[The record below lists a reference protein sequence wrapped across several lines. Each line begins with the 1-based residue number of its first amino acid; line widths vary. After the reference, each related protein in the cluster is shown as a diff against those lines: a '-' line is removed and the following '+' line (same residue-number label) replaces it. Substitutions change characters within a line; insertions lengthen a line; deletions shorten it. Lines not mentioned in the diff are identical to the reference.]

1 MRQLQIHALVLL
13 FIHTLFSGASCQ
25 SLQEKISI
33 SDDLYYQRIADSVF
47 LIIHYFPPPHGCNSL
62 LVVLP
67 DNKAVLIDTPNE
79 TTGTESLVD
88 WIDER
93 FGPLELRAINT
104 GFHQDNLGGN
114 EFLISRKIPV
124 YGSDLT
130 AKLVREKGDNL
141 KKLLLVTTGELENS
155 KYFNSYH
162 SLHFMPPDSTFPI
175 RKGLNLNFGDEC
187 IEVFFPGESH
197 TGDNVV
203 VYLHKRGL
211 LFGGCM
217 IYSMASNRKGY
228 VKDAN
233 LEEWPQALLNVKARF
248 VDASIVVPGHGYC
261 GDLSL
266 IDHTIEVLL
275 KQ

>member
-1 MRQLQIHALVLL
+1 MRKLLITPLVFFL
-13 FIHTLFSGASCQ
+13 IHTLFGGASCQ

-33 SDDLYYQRIADSVF
+33 TDDLYYQRIADSVF
-47 LIIHYFPPPHGCNSL
+47 LIIHYFPSPYGCNSL

-88 WIDER
+88 WIDEK
-93 FGPLELRAINT
+93 FGQLELRVINT

-130 AKLVREKGDNL
+130 AQLVSEKGDNL
-141 KKLLLVTTGELENS
+141 KKLLLETTSELENR
-155 KYFNSYH
+155 KYYDSYH
-162 SLHFMPPDSTFPI
+162 SLHFIPPDSTFPI
-175 RKGLNLNFGDEC
+175 RKGLNLNFGDEF
-187 IEVFFPGESH
+187 IEVYFPGESH
-197 TGDNVV
+197 TVDNVV
-203 VYLHKRGL
+203 VYLHKRKL

-217 IYSMASNRKGY
+217 IYSMANSRKGY
-228 VKDAN
+228 IEDAN

-248 VDASIVVPGHGYC
+248 FDARIVIPGHGFR

-266 IDHTIEVLL
+266 IDHTIEVLQ
-275 KQ
+275 K